1 MQSPNFIFSLLIVVV
16 VVIIGLLYIEQP
28 EAPIKNS
35 PTNGQSDSTT
45 NKPINSFELN
55 KDLDK
60 YDKKQSCKV
69 KINGDMLDNSP
80 ILTPHNQL
88 EYMQPNSS
96 GEIVVPHGHWL
107 SFHCAD
113 KFAEPYGGQTL
124 QAQCAGDKDFF
135 INNEK
140 FNFSKIN
147 CTTISMPTPIRTGL
161 CCSGEGTELFIFGIK
176 IDSNGSRYAIP
187 TMQVCFDKIRQIPRY
202 VKRILTPASIHRQIK
217 VKRTNFTSGDFF
229 GGIDIDHFYKLSEQI
244 KALRRQIG
252 ENALIYVTEEN
263 RLTRGHLAPKADMT
277 YSGQQKGTFHHVNV
291 MPQWQ
296 SFNAG
301 NWSHLEDDVR
311 QLAHDS
317 NRSLIYFTG
326 TCGVCRLPDENNIQ
340 QELYLGDD
348 NNVIPVPK
356 LFYIVVIDADSR
368 KGIAIVGVNNPYL
381 KIDEL
386 KTGGYLIAEDVSD
399 DVDWIKWDRKNIKK
413 GDRCWNRKNIKK
425 GYCYAVSVPDF
436 VKVVKDLPLVGL
448 ETTGILRL
456 KEQPI

>member
-124 QAQCAGDKDFF
+124 QAQCAGDKNFF

-140 FNFSKIN
+140 VNFSKIN
-147 CTTISMPTPIRTGL
+147 CTTISIPTPIRTGF
-161 CCSGEGTELFIFGIK
+161 CCSGEGTELIIIGNEIK
-176 IDSNGSRYAIP
+176 SNGSCYTIP
-187 TMQVCFDKIRQIPRY
+187 TMQVCFDQIRQTTLY
-202 VKRILTPASIHRQIK
+202 VEHKITPASIHYRK
-217 VKRTNFTSGDFF
+217 HVPRKNFTSDDFF
-229 GGIDIDHFYKLSEQI
+229 GGRNIDPLYRTSKQI
-244 KALRRQIG
+244 KALKRILG
-252 ENALIYVTEEN
+252 KDVSIYVTAKN
-263 RLTRGHLAPKADMT
+263 YLSRGHLVAKADLIF
-277 YSGQQKGTFHHVNV
+277 SGQQKSTFYYVNIV
-291 MPQWQ
+291 PQWQ

-301 NWSHLEDDVR
+301 NWSRIEDGVR
-311 QLAHDS
+311 QFAHDS
-317 NRSLIYFTG
+317 NSTLLCWTG
-326 TCGVCRLPDENNIQ
+326 TWGVCTLPDVNNEQ
-340 QELYLGDD
+340 RELYLGDD
-348 NNVIPVPK
+348 KQNNNVIPVPK
-356 LFYIVVIDADSR
+356 LFYRIVIDAESR
-368 KGIAIVGVNNPYL
+368 KGITFVGVNNPYL
-381 KIDEL
+381 KIEEL
-386 KTGGYLIAEDVSD
+386 TTGGYLIAEDVSD
-399 DVDWIKWDRKNIKK
+399 NIDWIKWDRKNIE
-413 GDRCWNRKNIKK
+413 K
-425 GYCYAVSVPDF
+425 GYCYACSVPDF
-436 VKVVKDLPLVGL
+436 VAVVKDLPLVKL
-448 ETTGILRL
+448 MTSGILGL
-456 KEQPI
+456 KELPI